1 MKHLSLI
8 LISMMSFNVNV
19 KAQNNLLKPIQKQI
33 KVYLL
38 GTFHFAQTDSTYDVL
53 DKHHQKSLNRLAAII
68 ARQKPEKIFVERQP
82 EFEFKNKQDSLYK
95 AYVNG
100 AEINN
105 RNEIFQLGFRVAK
118 ILGHK
123 KVYQCDNPGM
133 YGKYYR
139 PMKKYAK
146 ENGQMDVL
154 KGTAKGTVIG
164 YDDLVDEDS
173 VMNNSTLLE
182 YIQWINSEFVLKTSH
197 AFYTVNCPQI
207 SSRDFYNYDDD
218 DTMIGADLMAEWYR
232 RNIMIYTKMINQ
244 LDYAENA
251 IFLLMGSDHI
261 PVIASFFESNPYFKV
276 MNAEDWLK

>member
-1 MKHLSLI
+1 
-8 LISMMSFNVNV
+8 MMSFNVNV

-53 DKHHQKSLNRLAAII
+53 DKHHQESLNRLAAII

-82 EFEFKNKQDSLYK
+82 EFEFKNRQDSLYK

-105 RNEIFQLGFRVAK
+105 RNEIFQLGFRVARV
-118 ILGHK
+118 LGHK

-139 PMKKYAK
+139 PMKKYAE

-244 LDYAENA
+244 LDYSENA